1 MKVVLA
7 PLALVL
13 TLATAGTVAAQSTY
27 LWEELGSGDGMTASY
42 NPLTVKH
49 ENGVV
54 TFLEKISYATPG
66 ELPDGRLMG
75 YYTVKMTIDCAA
87 KTYAHADYTA
97 YTAAGVV
104 VPGVADSTPAGM
116 NAISPGGVPD
126 DFRVKFCK

>member
-7 PLALVL
+7 PLALAM
-13 TLATAGTVAAQSTY
+13 TLATAETVVAQSAY
-27 LWEELGSGDGMTASY
+27 LWEELGSGDGLTVSY
-42 NPLTVKH
+42 NPLSVQH
-49 ENGVV
+49 ENGMV
-54 TFLEKISYATPG
+54 TFLEKVSYATPAV
-66 ELPDGRLMG
+66 LPDGQQVG

-97 YTAAGVV
+97 YTPAGVV